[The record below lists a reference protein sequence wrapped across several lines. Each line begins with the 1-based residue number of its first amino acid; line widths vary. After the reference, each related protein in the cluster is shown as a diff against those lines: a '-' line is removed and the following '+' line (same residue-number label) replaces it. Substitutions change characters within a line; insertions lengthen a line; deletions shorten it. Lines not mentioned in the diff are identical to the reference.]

1 MTSMTKGI
9 IQNPRIEDS
18 VSWTASTHQSHQK
31 QPIPTHLVG
40 ILEAGT
46 AAIEH
51 VPAGSASTALTLK
64 RTTVPDGYERAARN

>member
-1 MTSMTKGI
+1 M
-9 IQNPRIEDS
+9 DS
-18 VSWTASTHQSHQK
+18 INTPESSQELT
-31 QPIPTHLVG
+31 IPTHLVG

-64 RTTVPDGYERAARN
+64 RTTVPDGHERAIDHFVSETR

>member
-1 MTSMTKGI
+1 MNSINTPESSEELT
-9 IQNPRIEDS
+9 
-18 VSWTASTHQSHQK
+18 
-31 QPIPTHLVG
+31 IPTHLVG